1 MAQRLRVF
9 SRAGIYR
16 RATISVTLTGALAG
30 GKCVEANRVVF
41 VSPHLDDAVLS
52 AWHALTRSRRPI
64 VVTCF
69 AGLPPAGSQG
79 YWDLAGQVAD
89 GRSAMEQRRVEDRR
103 AIALV
108 DGEAVHLDLVESQH
122 RPDPGVSIDVVAELR
137 VALRAVLHGAAEV
150 WLPAGIGRHP
160 DHVIARDTARDE
172 AQGSAQLSYYADLP
186 YAADPYWPRR
196 LAGPVRRLTAR
207 PFRPDKGWERWGRHL
222 ALAGIGDALPRTRAL
237 RLSRSQLAAKW
248 AAVSCYRSQ
257 HERLGL
263 HSPASLAREA
273 WWEC

>member
-1 MAQRLRVF
+1 VD
-9 SRAGIYR
+9 
-16 RATISVTLTGALAG
+16 
-30 GKCVEANRVVF
+30 ANRVVF

-52 AWHALTRSRRPI
+52 AWHALVRSCRPV

-79 YWDLAGQVAD
+79 HWDLAGQVAD
-89 GRSAMEQRRVEDRR
+89 GRSAMEQRRVEDHD
-103 AIALV
+103 AMALV
-108 DGEAVHLDLVESQH
+108 DGEALHLDLVESQH
-122 RPDPGVSIDVVAELR
+122 RPDPGESADVVAELR
-137 VALRAVLHGAAEV
+137 VALRDVLRGAADV

-172 AQGSAQLSYYADLP
+172 AKGSSRLFYFADLP
-186 YAADPYWPRR
+186 YATDPYWPRCLRSPVLR
-196 LAGPVRRLTAR
+196 LAATALRR
-207 PFRPDKGWERWGRHL
+207 DEGWERWRRHM
-222 ALAGIGDALPRTRAL
+222 ALAGIGDALPRTRTL

-263 HSPASLAREA
+263 SAAKSLAREA